1 MNNLSE
7 NLKESL
13 NNPRWMTDEEIVQRT
28 RDILTKHGIVEAGT
42 CDKQR
47 LLQLVRTIRQ
57 KEETA

>member
-13 NNPRWMTDEEIVQRT
+13 KDPRWMSDEKILQRT
-28 RDILTKHGIVEAGT
+28 REILVNREITEAGT

-47 LLQLVRTIRQ
+47 LIQLVRTIL
-57 KEETA
+57 KTEGKV